1 MLAFIGYGFDP
12 AYFIYVGP
20 AILLVLWAQWR
31 VKSAYAAAG
40 EIPASSRMTGAS
52 AARRILDNNSLDDIG
67 IEESQG
73 TLSDHYDPRARVLR
87 LSPDVYHG
95 SSLASVGIAAH
106 EAGHALQEAAQYAPL
121 KLRTGLVPLASTG
134 GSLSVLFIIGGIMLT
149 SMSRAGGGIGQSI
162 LMLGIGL
169 FAVTVVFQIVNLP
182 VEFDASRRA
191 KLVLVEYGIV
201 GPSEMAPV
209 RRVLSAAALTYVA
222 ATITA
227 VAQLLYFLY
236 RAGLLGNRRN

>member
-191 KLVLVEYGIV
+191 LAWLDNTGFARGVQYDGAKDALTW
-201 GPSEMAPV
+201 
-209 RRVLSAAALTYVA
+209 AAMTYVA
-222 ATITA
+222 AA
-227 VAQLLYFLY
+227 LAALVQFLY
-236 RAGLLGNRRN
+236 LLMTILGRREE